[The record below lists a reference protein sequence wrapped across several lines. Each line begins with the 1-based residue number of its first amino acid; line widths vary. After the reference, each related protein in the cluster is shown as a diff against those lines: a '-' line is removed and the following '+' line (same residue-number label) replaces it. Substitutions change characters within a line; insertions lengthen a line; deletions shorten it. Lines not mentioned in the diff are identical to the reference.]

1 MPFIRRPDDQEPTLA
16 VEEAQQRVLEL
27 VTPLGT
33 ERVALDDSLY
43 RVLADDVVATRD
55 VPDGDNSA
63 MDGYAVIA
71 EDTPG
76 TLTVIE
82 DIPAGSVPQRRVER
96 GTAARI
102 MTGALVPEGADA
114 IAQVELTDAGSETVG
129 INQQVA
135 PGTHVRRRG
144 DDMHAGDTV
153 IARGTRIGAA
163 EIGVL
168 ASLQHATVNVARKAS
183 MAILA
188 TGDEIVDVDV
198 DAPRRPGAIVNS
210 NSYALAALARE
221 AGGEPQLRGIVAD
234 TREATVAALRSALDC
249 DFLITSG
256 GVSAGAYDF
265 VKDALAELGAETR
278 VWRVAMKPGKPVVV
292 SRLPGGQVAFG
303 LPGNPVS
310 CMVAFVLFVAPAIR
324 KATGRTCDL
333 FPPVVAMRLEVPLR
347 APGDRR
353 SYLRVRVVAR
363 DGELVATPM
372 KAQGSHVST
381 SMLGANG
388 LAIVE
393 RGVTRIE
400 AGERAPVLL
409 IGNAFNGM

>member
-1 MPFIRRPDDQEPTLA
+1 MPFIRRPDDQEPPLA
-16 VEEAQQRVLEL
+16 VEQAQQRVLEL

-33 ERVALDDSLY
+33 ERVALDDSLH

-55 VPDGDNSA
+55 VPERDNSA
-63 MDGYAVIA
+63 MDGYALMA

-76 TLTVIE
+76 TLRVIE

-114 IAQVELTDAGSETVG
+114 IAQVELTDAGSETVR

-153 IARGTRIGAA
+153 IVRGTRIGAA

-168 ASLQHATVNVARKAS
+168 ASLQHATVNVARKPS
-183 MAILA
+183 IAILA
-188 TGDEIVDVDV
+188 TGDEIVDVD
-198 DAPRRPGAIVNS
+198 APRRPGGIVNS

-221 AGGEPQLRGIVAD
+221 AGGEPQPRGIVAD
-234 TREATVAALRSALDC
+234 SREATVAALRSALDC

-278 VWRVAMKPGKPVVV
+278 VWRVAMKPGKPLVV
-292 SRLPGGQVAFG
+292 SRLAGGQVAFG

-333 FPPVVAMRLEVPLR
+333 FPPVVAMRMEAPLR

-363 DGELVATPM
+363 DGELVASPM